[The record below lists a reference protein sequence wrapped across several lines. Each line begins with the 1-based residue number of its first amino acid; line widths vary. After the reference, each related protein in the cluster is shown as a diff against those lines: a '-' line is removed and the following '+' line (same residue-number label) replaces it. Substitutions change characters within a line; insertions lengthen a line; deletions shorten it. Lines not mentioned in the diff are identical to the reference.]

1 VKTIDVKVPIQ
12 IHRVPSGSYYWA
24 ESIGFDVCG
33 DEAATPEEAVE
44 KLMAAVRER
53 EKKFFAIYEDRP
65 EIYQE
70 PDLTKRR
77 PS

>member
-1 VKTIDVKVPIQ
+1 
-12 IHRVPSGSYYWA
+12 
-24 ESIGFDVCG
+24 
-33 DEAATPEEAVE
+33 
-44 KLMAAVRER
+44 MAAVRER